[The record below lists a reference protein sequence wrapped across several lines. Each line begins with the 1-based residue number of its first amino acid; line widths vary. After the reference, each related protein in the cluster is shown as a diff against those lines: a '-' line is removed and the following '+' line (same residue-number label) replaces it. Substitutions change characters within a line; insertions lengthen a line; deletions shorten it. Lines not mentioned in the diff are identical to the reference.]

1 MPTRK
6 PPTKAESVRLVRSD
20 PTVGPVLESGG
31 KVVLVEPERGRGKG
45 DRVIVGVHD
54 HEGGRSLVALVDSG
68 GVVGVHET
76 PARFQLSEQ
85 ERSTA
90 ERLAAADERAKS
102 FLRRRRMNPLTRLYF
117 PPGDTSGHR
126 HAIVFLRPT
135 SSERRYAIVDL
146 TDERVV
152 DVLDETDL
160 TRGGGS

>member
-1 MPTRK
+1 MATSK
-6 PPTKAESVRLVRSD
+6 APTKAEAIRLARGNA
-20 PTVGPVLESGG
+20 TLGRVLEGG
-31 KVVLVEPERGRGKG
+31 GDVVLVEPERGRGKG

-54 HEGGRSLVALVDSG
+54 RQGARSLVALVDRD

-85 ERSTA
+85 ERTLA
-90 ERLAAADERAKS
+90 EKLAAADGRAKS

-135 SSERRYAIVDL
+135 SSERRYVVVDL
-146 TDERVV
+146 TDARVV
-152 DVLDETDL
+152 DVLNEADL
-160 TRGGGS
+160 TRGAGG